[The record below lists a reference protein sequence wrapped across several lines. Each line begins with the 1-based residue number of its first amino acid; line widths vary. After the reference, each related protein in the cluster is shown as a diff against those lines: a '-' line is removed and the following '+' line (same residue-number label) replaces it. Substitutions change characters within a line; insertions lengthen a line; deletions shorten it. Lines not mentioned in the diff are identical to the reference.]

1 MQVSDIGR
9 LLGEGFNAEKNVQML
24 CPHCCSSDMFV
35 RSAAVHVFE
44 CTEVEN
50 SDTLHCSRYHEMPS
64 SHVSDACAVK
74 FRQECMP
81 LMFPGVVEKLQGL
94 DWRMV
99 CGGGVLGACLD
110 DAAASTTF
118 GDAIRQLPS
127 EGDASAEGGASL
139 AYPAAMQ
146 HVRLR
151 QQARDQRQP
160 QSTAESSE
168 GFRAGTFLAMSF
180 FVETGQVKAGDCLH
194 SDELQRFDAL
204 VAECGSSSAG
214 TRVHEIRL
222 SDGRQVQLQFCFG
235 VGEVP
240 ASPGG
245 RKIVSI
251 HAADVGDA
259 LGTSA
264 SLSSFCC
271 SDNVLV
277 IFEKCGEDKNNVF
290 KVFAGTRKNL
300 RLCRLTP
307 STCSASVHA
316 ACCWSELQDYF
327 AIVMGPEFHNYEITA
342 LTLFRNDERAR
353 AFMEQMR
360 GMQQRRREAV
370 PAWEQ
375 RGRVASHAVAAL
387 LEGACAQYGAVFD
400 GGQFDWLRART
411 MTDEELKKEL
421 KRLGVGKGH
430 VDAVLACVKQLQY
443 TFDAQEATMRHFKD
457 HAGKFGLLDKNE
469 DVNLTLAWWGNWRG
483 NAV

>member
-1 MQVSDIGR
+1 MSDIGR

-99 CGGGVLGACLD
+99 CGGGVLGACV
-110 DAAASTTF
+110 DAGAASAPV
-118 GDAIRQLPS
+118 GDAIRHLPP
-127 EGDASAEGGASL
+127 EGDASAEGGASS
-139 AYPAAMQ
+139 AYPAAMH

-151 QQARDQRQP
+151 QQALA

-180 FVETGQVKAGDCLH
+180 FVETGQVAAGDCVH

-204 VAECGSSSAG
+204 VAGCGSASDGA
-214 TRVHEIRL
+214 RVHEIRL
-222 SDGRQVQLQFCFG
+222 SDGRVVQLQFCFG

-240 ASPGG
+240 VSPGG
-245 RKIVSI
+245 RKIESI

-259 LGTSA
+259 LGASA
-264 SLSSFCC
+264 SLSSFSC

-277 IFEKCGEDKNNVF
+277 IFEKSVEDKNNVF
-290 KVFAGTRKNL
+290 KVFAGARKNL

-307 STCSASVHA
+307 STCSTSIHA

-327 AIVMGPEFHNYEITA
+327 AIVMGPEFQNYEITA

-353 AFMEQMR
+353 AFMQEMR

-370 PAWEQ
+370 PAWDQ
-375 RGRVASHAVAAL
+375 RGRVAAQAVAAL
-387 LEGACAQYGAVFD
+387 GGGACVQYGAVFE
-400 GGQFDWLRART
+400 GGLFDWVRART
-411 MTDEELKKEL
+411 MTDEQLKMEL
-421 KRLGVGKGH
+421 KRLGVGKAH
-430 VDAVLACVKQLQY
+430 VNAVLACVKQLQY